1 MRKQFRW
8 LFATVILTVA
18 VSITA
23 QSISAQEYTSRIEVL
38 QNEALRQDFLVQG
51 EYLAEVEGQ
60 KVGLHVIANGDSSF
74 RVVGYLGGLPG
85 DGWMAGEPRVLGTAR
100 LNGDELSFNVTEQR
114 NPVPGINMAVGET
127 RARVI
132 IGTPQRGQG
141 GGQGGAGQG
150 GAGQGGQGAGQF
162 RGGQFGQM
170 VRIEVPAAGDIPAL
184 TFEKQNRRSPTFN
197 LAAPEGAVVIFDGT
211 NLDKFQPGAQM
222 NEVPQIQRPG
232 GGGNVGQGQ
241 GGQRP
246 GGAGVGGAGAGGA
259 GAGAAFVPIG
269 NTLWAEAATTAFEK
283 QPYKMHIE
291 FMLSYM
297 PQARGQARSN
307 SGVYVDERYECQ
319 VLDSFGLEGED
330 NECGGFY
337 QLAKPLLNM
346 CFPPLT
352 WQTYDITF
360 TPAQW
365 DGNNKTTNAR
375 VTVVHNG
382 VLIHD
387 NIELAR
393 HTPGRRNEGPEPL
406 GVYLQGHGNK
416 VQYRNIWIQYIPE
429 PVLPVAI
436 VEVEAEV
443 QAAAVVV
450 VEAAVTERFAT
461 EEVAEQVVRRNAP
474 AAPRPLFPRL
484 RAMLQ

>member
-1 MRKQFRW
+1 MKKQLRW
-8 LFATVILTVA
+8 LFAALILTVA

-23 QSISAQEYTSRIEVL
+23 QSISAQEYTSRTEVL
-38 QNEALRQDFLVQG
+38 QNEALRQDFLIQG

-74 RVVGYLGGLPG
+74 RIVGYIGGLPG
-85 DGWMAGEPRVLGTAR
+85 DGWTAGEPRALGTAR
-100 LNGDELSFNVTEQR
+100 INGDELSFNVTEQR
-114 NPVPGINMAVGET
+114 NPVPGINMAVGE
-127 RARVI
+127 AKGRVI
-132 IGTPQRGQG
+132 IETPQRGQG
-141 GGQGGAGQG
+141 GGQGGGGQG
-150 GAGQGGQGAGQF
+150 GAGQGAGQF

-184 TFEKQNRRSPTFN
+184 TFEKQNRRSQTFN

-211 NLDKFQPGAQM
+211 NLDQFRPGAQM
-222 NEVPQIQRPG
+222 NEAPQVQRPGG

-246 GGAGVGGAGAGGA
+246 GGAGAGAGS
-259 GAGAAFVPIG
+259 AAFVPIG

-283 QPYKMHIE
+283 KPYKMHIE

-307 SGVYVDERYECQ
+307 SGVYIDERYECQ
-319 VLDSFGLEGED
+319 VLDSFGLEGVD

-360 TPAQW
+360 TPAKW

-375 VTVVHNG
+375 VSVVHNG
-382 VLIHD
+382 VIIHD
-387 NIELAR
+387 DLELAR

-416 VQYRNIWIQYIPE
+416 VQYRNIWIQYIDE
-429 PVLPVAI
+429 PVAQVAAVVEEAEAAAKVAI
-436 VEVEAEV
+436 VAEAVTVEAEAAEAV
-443 QAAAVVV
+443 QQG
-450 VEAAVTERFAT
+450 
-461 EEVAEQVVRRNAP
+461 VARRTAP
-474 AAPRPLFPRL
+474 AAPPAPRPLFPRL
-484 RAMLQ
+484 RAIFQ